1 MKKAF
6 ILGSVLALL
15 QGTAQAQPKFVNKPK
30 GNQRVQTADSID
42 MKNIKAT
49 TVIGSVPAPTVVDEE
64 APTRLYSENWYKL
77 VVDQVSLSVMG
88 DKPWFVAFVG

>member
-1 MKKAF
+1 
-6 ILGSVLALL
+6 
-15 QGTAQAQPKFVNKPK
+15 
-30 GNQRVQTADSID
+30 